1 MLKNLRE
8 KIAGFRRDRR
18 GVAAVEFAFIAPIM
32 LALYF
37 MTVEAVQ
44 GIDTSKQL
52 SRLGSMVAD
61 LVGQQDTL
69 TKEALTGIMRVGQTT
84 MRPYNRSSPTITVTG
99 IKISKN
105 KGGSLEPKVVW
116 SGKLTNNTYSTG
128 HAKNSIVTV
137 EKDIRTDE
145 TFLIKVE
152 ISLGYRPIIAWASGA
167 ERTTG
172 LTGAFSNI
180 NMNEVYYGRPR
191 IRSEIACSNC

>member
-1 MLKNLRE
+1 MQKFLRK
-8 KIAGFRRDRR
+8 KIAGFGRDRR

-69 TKEALTGIMRVGQTT
+69 TKDALAGIMRVGQTT

-99 IKISKN
+99 IKISKKDYSN
-105 KGGSLEPKVVW
+105 LDPKVIW
-116 SGKLTNNTYSTG
+116 SGKLTNNVYSAG
-128 HAKNSIVTV
+128 YAKNSVATLPDSM
-137 EKDIRTDE
+137 KTDE

-152 ISLGYRPIIAWASGA
+152 INLGYKPIIAWASGS
-167 ERTTG
+167 EKTTG

-180 NMNEVYYGRPR
+180 NMNEVYYARPR
-191 IRSEIACSNC
+191 IRREIACSNC

>member
-84 MRPYNRSSPTITVTG
+84 ITVTG

-128 HAKNSIVTV
+128 HAKNSIITV